1 MKINFWSKIS
11 TGFFS
16 KSVLGIDIGTTSIKI
31 VELSDKKT
39 KKLSNYGQLRSE
51 YFAGEEFRRY
61 SPEGLILGTKNIIN
75 AIQAILEEAHIKSRE
90 AYFSLPD
97 YSTFFTTFELPPMSS
112 DELKEAVKYE
122 APRHIPLP
130 LADVT
135 LDWQVIKGV
144 PGQSGQTPLKILL
157 IAVPNRVIAQYQ
169 EIADGLKIKIR
180 ALEAEVFALSRAA
193 IRFQD
198 KQQVV
203 SVIDLGQKSTTIN
216 IVSKGLLKTSFST
229 DTGGEKFDQALKD
242 AFQINS
248 RKAEIIKRMLGVE
261 KEETIREILMPV
273 VENLLKEVSQVFNQY
288 SQEEREKIDKII
300 LSGGNALMPGL
311 HKLFNEKFGIVTE
324 VANPFLG
331 LSFPPGL
338 EEVLKKIGPE
348 FTIAVGTALR
358 GLE

>member
-11 TGFFS
+11 AGFFS
-16 KSVLGIDIGTTSIKI
+16 RNFLGIDIGTTSIKI

-75 AIQAILEEAHIKSRE
+75 AIGAILEEAHIRSRE
-90 AYFSLPD
+90 ACFALPD
-97 YSTFFTTFELPPMSS
+97 YSTFFTTFELPSMSNE
-112 DELKEAVKYE
+112 ELKEAVKYE

-144 PGQSGQTPLKILL
+144 PGRSGQTPLKILL

-169 EIADGLKIKIR
+169 EIADSLKIKIR

-198 KQQVV
+198 RQQVV
-203 SVIDLGQKSTTIN
+203 SIIDLGQKSTTVN

-229 DTGGEKFDQALKD
+229 DTGGEKIDDALKE
-242 AFQINS
+242 AFQIDS

-273 VENLLKEVSQVFNQY
+273 VENLLEEVSQVFNQY

-311 HKLFNEKFGIVTE
+311 HKLFNQKFGIVTE
-324 VANPFLG
+324 VVNPFLG

-338 EEVLKKIGPE
+338 EQVLKKIGPE
-348 FTIAVGTALR
+348 FTIAVGAAMR

>member
-1 MKINFWSKIS
+1 MKINFWGKIS
-11 TGFFS
+11 AGLFS
-16 KSVLGIDIGTTSIKI
+16 KSVLGIDIGTASIKI

-97 YSTFFTTFELPPMSS
+97 YSTFFTTFELPPMGS

-169 EIADGLKIKIR
+169 EIADSLKIKIR

-216 IVSKGLLKTSFST
+216 IVSKGLLKTSFSA
-229 DTGGEKFDQALKD
+229 DTGGEKFDQVLKD
-242 AFQINS
+242 AFQIDS

-273 VENLLKEVSQVFNQY
+273 VENLLREVSQVFNQY

-311 HKLFNEKFGIVTE
+311 HKLFNQKFGIVTE

-338 EEVLKKIGPE
+338 EQVLKKIGPE